1 MMLRRISCTLALL
14 ATGTILGS
22 LTLSAQ
28 EARINLGPVVNT
40 EVSELQPIITS
51 DEQVLFFTRKG
62 DPRNAGF
69 STKPDDEDIW
79 FSVRLPNGDWTEAE
93 HLEGPLNTA
102 GYDGVRA
109 VNSAFTRLY
118 LQNKYNPDGTR
129 SKGFS
134 VSERAPDGSWNYP
147 TALEI
152 ENYYNDTTTATL
164 GISHDENVLIMS
176 LRRKD
181 SKGGHDLYVSFKTGP
196 YTFSEPQNI
205 LNLSTLGD
213 EVAPH
218 IGFDNR
224 TIYFPST
231 GWGADNGTH
240 DIFISRRLDDTWLN
254 WSRPEKLPFPINTA
268 SADFYINLSARG
280 DTVYLSSWHES
291 STRGF
296 GRSDIWKAGMPR
308 RYRPASFGD
317 EADTGAIAGVER
329 APDPVVGSLIRLE
342 NIFFDTDR
350 STLRSESKNSLDR
363 LIALLQEYP
372 KMRIEI
378 QGHTDS
384 DGSDDHNNQLS
395 DARAKSVVE
404 YLVQGGIAR
413 PRLEGKGYG
422 ETVPIAPNT
431 TAAGKQL
438 NRRVMVLIKGYDYEG

>member
-1 MMLRRISCTLALL
+1 MHRHIPCTLAWL
-14 ATGTILGS
+14 ATCVLVVT
-22 LTLSAQ
+22 AQ
-28 EARINLGPVVNT
+28 PARINLGPVVNT

-62 DPRNAGF
+62 DPRNVGAPAK
-69 STKPDDEDIW
+69 TDDEDIW
-79 FSVRLPNGDWTEAE
+79 YSMRLPNGDWSDAE
-93 HLEGPLNTA
+93 HLEGPLNTP

-109 VNSAFTRLY
+109 VNSSFTRLY

-147 TALEI
+147 TPLEI

-164 GISHDENVLIMS
+164 GVSYDESVLIMS

-196 YTFSEPQNI
+196 FRYSEPQNI
-205 LNLSTLGD
+205 LNLSTVGD
-213 EVAPH
+213 EVAPY
-218 IGFDNR
+218 IGFDDR

-231 GWGADNGTH
+231 EWGAENGAH

-254 WSRPEKLPFPINTA
+254 WSKPERLPFPINTA

-296 GRSDIWKAGMPR
+296 GRSDIWKAGIPV
-308 RYRPASFGD
+308 RYRPASFGQED
-317 EADTGAIAGVER
+317 PEMGAIGELAK
-329 APDPVVGSLIRLE
+329 APDPVVGSLIRLD

-350 STLRSESKNSLDR
+350 STLRSESKSSLDR
-363 LIALLQEYP
+363 LAALLKQYP

-384 DGSDDHNNQLS
+384 DGSDEHNDALS
-395 DARAKSVVE
+395 DARAKSVVA
-404 YLVQGGIAR
+404 YLAAGGVAIA
-413 PRLEGKGYG
+413 RLEGKGYG
-422 ETVPIAPNT
+422 ERVPIAPNT
-431 TAAGKQL
+431 SPEGKQL

>member
-1 MMLRRISCTLALL
+1 MTLRSISCTLALL
-14 ATGTILGS
+14 ALCA
-22 LTLSAQ
+22 LDASAQ
-28 EARINLGPVVNT
+28 ESRINLGPVVNT
-40 EVSELQPIITS
+40 GVSELQPIITS

-62 DPRNAGF
+62 DPRNVGS

-79 FSVRLPNGDWTEAE
+79 FSMRLENGDWSEAE
-93 HLEGPLNTA
+93 HLEGPLNTT

-109 VNSAFTRLY
+109 VNSSFTRLY

-129 SKGFS
+129 AKGFS

-147 TALEI
+147 TPLEI
-152 ENYYNDTTTATL
+152 EGYYNDTTTATL
-164 GISHDENVLIMS
+164 GVSHDESVIIMS
-176 LRRKD
+176 LKRKD
-181 SKGGHDLYVSFKTGP
+181 SKGGHDLYVSFKTGEHT
-196 YTFSEPQNI
+196 YSEPKNI
-205 LNLSTLGD
+205 VNLNTIGD

-218 IGFDNR
+218 IGFDDR

-231 GWGADNGTH
+231 EWGAEKGTH

-254 WSRPEKLPFPINTA
+254 WSTPEKLPFPINTA

-296 GRSDIWKAGMPR
+296 GRSDIWKAGMPK
-308 RYRPASFGD
+308 RYRPASFGGLD
-317 EADTGAIAGVER
+317 EPDTGAISSVER

-363 LIALLQEYP
+363 LIALLNEYP

-384 DGSDDHNNQLS
+384 DGSDEHNDQLS
-395 DARAKSVVE
+395 DARAKSVVA
-404 YLVQGGIAR
+404 YLVAGGIAAG
-413 PRLEGKGYG
+413 RLVGKGYG

-431 TAAGKQL
+431 TAQGKQL
-438 NRRVMVLIKGYDYEG
+438 NRRVMVLIKGYDFEG